1 MHQPTDRFHRAA
13 YHSRVTLAKKKVTAG
28 RQQVVKVRQLRPGST
43 AKIRYRGTLL
53 ATVTVNSKGTVK
65 VVKRGRAGGSKVTIS
80 RGKQAVNLRF
90 KVGKKR
96 GKAAVVL
103 TASGSPRVA
112 QKFTVTKKR

>member
-1 MHQPTDRFHRAA
+1 MPPRIGDYGEDPLPRHAAGDRHGELEGHR
-13 YHSRVTLAKKKVTAG
+13 
-28 RQQVVKVRQLRPGST
+28 Q
-43 AKIRYRGTLL
+43 
-53 ATVTVNSKGTVK
+53 

-90 KVGKKR
+90 TVGKKR